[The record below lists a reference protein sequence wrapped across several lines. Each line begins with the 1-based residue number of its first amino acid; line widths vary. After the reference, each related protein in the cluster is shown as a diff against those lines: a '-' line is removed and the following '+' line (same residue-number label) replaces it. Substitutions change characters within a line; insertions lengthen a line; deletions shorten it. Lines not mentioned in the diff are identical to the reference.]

1 MNNTNNS
8 NDGVQAGCDV
18 DTDEL
23 YAKAAEVNRRIDEMR
38 ERLDESVFTGESEN
52 GFFKIAL
59 YGDGRPAAVEI
70 CLDLGDE
77 QGKALFEAGLFE
89 ALEDAFR
96 LRMEALDKGLQAI
109 QDETGVGQDFKVPF

>member
-1 MNNTNNS
+1 MNNNYN
-8 NDGVQAGCDV
+8 NDGVPTGRDV
-18 DTDEL
+18 DADEL
-23 YAKAAEVNRRIDEMR
+23 YAKAAIVQKRIDEMR
-38 ERLDESVFTGESEN
+38 ERLDESVFVGESEN

-59 YGDGRPAAVEI
+59 YGDGHPAGVEI

-109 QDETGVGQDFKVPF
+109 QEETGVGQDFKVPF

>member
-1 MNNTNNS
+1 MNENNNTHG
-8 NDGVQAGCDV
+8 GVQAGRDI

-23 YAKAAEVNRRIDEMR
+23 YAKAAEVHKRIDEMR

-59 YGDGRPAAVEI
+59 YGDGRPAGVEI

-89 ALEDAFR
+89 ALEDAYR
-96 LRMEALDKGLQAI
+96 LRMEALDKGLRAI

>member
-1 MNNTNNS
+1 MNENNNTH
-8 NDGVQAGCDV
+8 GGIQAECDI

-23 YAKAAEVNRRIDEMR
+23 YAKAALVHKRIDEMR

-59 YGDGRPAAVEI
+59 YGDGRPAGVEI

-89 ALEDAFR
+89 ALEDAYR
-96 LRMEALDKGLQAI
+96 LRMEALDKGLRAI

>member
-1 MNNTNNS
+1 MNNNTN
-8 NDGVQAGCDV
+8 NDGVQAGRDV
-18 DTDEL
+18 NTDEL
-23 YAKAAEVNRRIDEMR
+23 YAKAALVHKRIDEMR

-59 YGDGRPAAVEI
+59 YGDGRPARVEI

-77 QGKALFEAGLFE
+77 QGKVLFEAGLFE
-89 ALEDAFR
+89 AFEDAFR